1 MNTRIRQIQSLELLF
16 IDLFMNEI
24 LKLCN
29 FILALTTN
37 KKVKYTKN
45 APFFVLITES
55 NEFSLHINRE
65 IPTLKINNNSIG
77 TKLSMDKRDFRTTL
91 ATKM

>member
-45 APFFVLITES
+45 APFFVPITES

-65 IPTLKINNNSIG
+65 ISTLKINNNSIG